1 MVLRAAVRVRPGA
14 KADTVGGCR
23 DGPRGAALL
32 VAVRARAV
40 EGQANTAIEVALQT
54 KAFGVRRSDV
64 GIVAGHR
71 SRDKVVEIRGDEDSL
86 RTRLAVLLG

>member
-1 MVLRAAVRVRPGA
+1 MRVRARVRPGA
-14 KADTVGGCR
+14 KADTVGGCW
-23 DGPRGAALL
+23 DGPRGPALL

-40 EGQANTAIEVALQT
+40 EGQANTAVEVALA

-86 RTRLAVLLG
+86 RTRLSVLLG